1 MGFSLPKNGRSKKGS
16 FTMTTACTSASRDE
30 KNGGEKKLN
39 WSLRQIQ
46 EGYVWTY
53 KL

>member
-30 KNGGEKKLN
+30 KKNGGKKTLN
-39 WSLRQIQ
+39 WSSR
-46 EGYVWTY
+46 
-53 KL
+53 